1 MTDTFE
7 HKKRLSEKQFA
18 NDSRQ
23 AGNETTPKAI
33 SEPILAFA
41 KALGGDSAQL
51 VPVKVR
57 DGSTP
62 SPFPS
67 AIVFGAVLQ
76 NWSLGYQRRFRMH
89 GMCRVRSGV
98 LTNVNR

>member
-51 VPVKVR
+51 VPVTVR
-57 DGSTP
+57 RRVHPITLSVSDSFWGGTSELVARL
-62 SPFPS
+62 S
-67 AIVFGAVLQ
+67 AALPDAWHVPRQKRSFD
-76 NWSLGYQRRFRMH
+76 QR
-89 GMCRVRSGV
+89 
-98 LTNVNR
+98 